1 MEYEYTAMGSM
12 LRCGWRQTH
21 FAPQLK
27 KYADTYT
34 YNVCNL
40 YEYSPSF
47 YFSPIPLLPHEYKF
61 VKALSR
67 LSNEKS
73 EESIPSEV
81 DMSGSLIG
89 LLLLTCVLAIV
100 AKDVNTNRKKTYGDL
115 DIVPCKKFPPCP
127 KGYYCVEG
135 SFSCFYDDTCEVI
148 PTECQPLSCPDI
160 LGCDVPCPQNM
171 HRKECYPL
179 CEEDCQGR
187 YDISMQPLE
196 QPNPCAGKQIYQCN
210 PLKKCVCKPGFVLVT
225 RNLRRLGCI
234 KKKECDCAYDFN

>member
-1 MEYEYTAMGSM
+1 MSDSLPPPLLGKRIVKRRHAATDVMEYEYTAMGSM

-73 EESIPSEV
+73 EEVCLP
-81 DMSGSLIG
+81 GS
-89 LLLLTCVLAIV
+89 
-100 AKDVNTNRKKTYGDL
+100 
-115 DIVPCKKFPPCP
+115 
-127 KGYYCVEG
+127 
-135 SFSCFYDDTCEVI
+135 
-148 PTECQPLSCPDI
+148 
-160 LGCDVPCPQNM
+160 
-171 HRKECYPL
+171 
-179 CEEDCQGR
+179 
-187 YDISMQPLE
+187 
-196 QPNPCAGKQIYQCN
+196 
-210 PLKKCVCKPGFVLVT
+210 
-225 RNLRRLGCI
+225 
-234 KKKECDCAYDFN
+234 